1 MIKYYTPINDEE
13 GYDEEHGTADKVK
26 PNTKKTLLQGT
37 APVEKTKQECNLLCP

>member
-26 PNTKKTLLQGT
+26 PNTKKTLLHGT